1 MPYRAIVILF
11 FSLMILG
18 ADEIELPTHEIRITG
33 NTTHEHSVLY
43 EALNVQTKSF
53 WQFWKEDTPRIYDK
67 LLPTLK
73 QSLQSFYESEGFYD
87 AKFEIQETNTTLTVA
102 IRENTPVR
110 IKEINIT
117 SDYDISPYFT
127 FKKEE
132 RFRAEKFI
140 EIKNS
145 IIEALL
151 ADGYCSYD
159 LDTKAY
165 VSLERHQAD
174 LRYHLKKGDL
184 CHFEKSYIKGLESI
198 DEEVILS
205 RITATEGSRFDPK
218 RIKESYANLYQLDVF
233 DSVIINYDRK
243 LYNKIPVDITLKET
257 ETPYHLEAGL
267 GYDTYVGARAH
278 STLVKKNFMGNAQ
291 KLTLKAMWS
300 QKEYLASIDFF
311 KPVLFDL
318 WGYPID
324 FMSKVG
330 YSNLEYPGFTEEKS
344 YIRLALGYQRD
355 RWRFRSGIALE
366 YIDIELLDNLKEDQ
380 VLQQAVNEGNFL
392 LFYPYI
398 DLIYDARDD
407 KINPKKG
414 YYLASYLE
422 YGLPYSQDASTYLK
436 MQLEGRYIHSIDNL
450 TLAAV
455 AKTGVIEEFDREI
468 PESKLFFAGGP
479 YFNRA
484 YGFREMGV
492 ILSPTS
498 DSIEGASTMLN
509 LMLEANYPVWGDLYG
524 AVFTDNTMLNKES
537 YDFTGDIITS
547 AGVGVRYMTPIG
559 PFKMDVGFNVN
570 DPSQYGISFQIGQSF

>member
-1 MPYRAIVILF
+1 MPYRAIVMLF
-11 FSLMILG
+11 SIVMMLSAEG
-18 ADEIELPTHEIRITG
+18 AELPTHEIRITG

-67 LLPTLK
+67 LLPTLE

-87 AKFEIQETNTTLTVA
+87 AKFEIQETNTTLIVE
-102 IRENTPVR
+102 IIENTPVC
-110 IKEINIT
+110 INEINIT
-117 SDYDISPYFT
+117 SDYDISSYVT
-127 FKKEE
+127 FSKEE

-151 ADGYCSYD
+151 SDGYCSYD

-165 VSLERHQAD
+165 VSLKSHKAD
-174 LRYHLKKGDL
+174 LKYHLKKGDI

-205 RITATEGSRFDPK
+205 RITATEGSRFDPD
-218 RIKESYANLYQLDVF
+218 RIKESYANLYGLDVF
-233 DSVIINYDRK
+233 DSVMINYDRK
-243 LYNKIPVDITLKET
+243 LYNKIPVDVTLKET
-257 ETPYHLEAGL
+257 QTPYHLEAGL

-278 STLVKKNFMGNAQ
+278 STLVRKNFMGNAE

-311 KPVLFDL
+311 KPLLFEI

-344 YIRLALGYQRD
+344 YIRFALGYQRE
-355 RWRFRSGIALE
+355 RWRLKSGIALE
-366 YIDIELLDNLKEDQ
+366 YLDIQLLDNLKEDQ
-380 VLQQAVNEGNFL
+380 VLQQAVNDGNFL
-392 LFYPYI
+392 LFYPFI
-398 DLIYDARDD
+398 DLIYDVRDD
-407 KINPKKG
+407 RMNPRKG

-436 MQLEGRYIHSIDNL
+436 MQLEGRYIHSIDKL
-450 TLAAV
+450 ILAAV
-455 AKTGVIEEFDREI
+455 AKTGVVDQIDREV
-468 PESKLFFAGGP
+468 PESKLFFAGGS

-509 LMLEANYPVWGDLYG
+509 LLLEANYPVWGDL
-524 AVFTDNTMLNKES
+524 
-537 YDFTGDIITS
+537 
-547 AGVGVRYMTPIG
+547 
-559 PFKMDVGFNVN
+559 
-570 DPSQYGISFQIGQSF
+570 

>member
-1 MPYRAIVILF
+1 MLYRVVLIVLSLF
-11 FSLMILG
+11 LFLS
-18 ADEIELPTHEIRITG
+18 ADEAELPTHEIRITG
-33 NTTHEHSVLY
+33 NITHERSTLY
-43 EALNVQTKSF
+43 EALDIQTKSF
-53 WQFWKEDTPRIYDK
+53 WQFWKEDRPRIYDK
-67 LLPTLK
+67 LLPTLE
-73 QSLQSFYESEGFYD
+73 QSLKRFYESEGFYD
-87 AKFEIQETNTTLTVA
+87 AKFDIRETNTTLSVH
-102 IRENTPVR
+102 IQENAPVR
-110 IKEINIT
+110 IDEINIS
-117 SDYDISPYFT
+117 SDYDISSYVT
-127 FKKEE
+127 FAKEE

-140 EIKNS
+140 EIKNR

-165 VSLERHQAD
+165 VSLKTHQAD
-174 LRYHLKKGDL
+174 LQYHLKKGDL

-198 DEEVILS
+198 EEEVVLS

-267 GYDTYVGARAH
+267 GYDTYVGARVH

-291 KLTLKAMWS
+291 KLTLRAKWS

-311 KPVLFDL
+311 KPALFEI

-324 FMSKVG
+324 FMTKAG

-344 YIRLALGYQRD
+344 YLRVCVGHERGRM
-355 RWRFRSGIALE
+355 RWRSGLVLE
-366 YIDIELLDNLKEDQ
+366 NIDIELLDNLKEDQ
-380 VLQQAVNEGNFL
+380 VLQQAVNDGNFL

-407 KINPKKG
+407 RLNPTEG

-436 MQLEGRYIHSIDNL
+436 MQLEGRYIYSIDKL

-455 AKTGVIEEFDREI
+455 AKTGVVEQFDREV

-509 LMLEANYPVWGDLYG
+509 LMLEADYPVWGDLYG
-524 AVFTDNTMLNKES
+524 ALFTDNTMLNDES

-559 PFKMDVGFNVN
+559 PFKLDVGFNVN
-570 DPSQYGISFQIGQSF
+570 DPSQYGISFQVGQSF

>member
-11 FSLMILG
+11 FSLMLLG
-18 ADEIELPTHEIRITG
+18 AKETEMPMHEIKITG

-53 WQFWKEDTPRIYDK
+53 WQFWKEDRPRIYDK
-67 LLPTLK
+67 LLPTLE

-87 AKFEIQETNTTLTVA
+87 AKFDIKETNTTLTVD
-102 IRENTPVR
+102 IKENTPIR
-110 IKEINIT
+110 IHEINV
-117 SDYDISPYFT
+117 SCDYDISPYLT

-145 IIEALL
+145 IIKALL

-165 VSLERHQAD
+165 VSLKTHKAD
-174 LRYHLKKGDL
+174 LKYHLKKGDI
-184 CHFEKSYIKGLESI
+184 CHFEKTYIKGLESI
-198 DEEVILS
+198 EEEVILS
-205 RITATEGSRFDPK
+205 RITATEGSRFDPE
-218 RIKESYANLYQLDVF
+218 RIKESYSNLYALDVF

-243 LYNKIPVDITLKET
+243 LYNKIPVDVTLKET
-257 ETPYHLEAGL
+257 ETPYHLEAGV

-278 STLVKKNFMGNAQ
+278 STLVKKNFMGHAQ
-291 KLTLKAMWS
+291 KLTLRAIWS

-311 KPVLFDL
+311 KPLLFEI

-344 YIRLALGYQRD
+344 YVRFALGYQRE
-355 RWRFRSGIALE
+355 RWRLRSGIALE
-366 YIDIELLDNLKEDQ
+366 YLDIRLLDNLKDDQ
-380 VLQQAVNEGNFL
+380 ELQQAVNDGDFL
-392 LFYPYI
+392 LFYPYF

-407 KINPKKG
+407 RMNPTKG

-436 MQLEGRYIHSIDNL
+436 MQLEGRYIHSIDKL
-450 TLAAV
+450 ILAAV
-455 AKTGVIEEFDREI
+455 AKTGVVDQIDREV
-468 PESKLFFAGGP
+468 PESKLFFAGGS

-509 LMLEANYPVWGDLYG
+509 LMLEANYPVWGNIYG

-559 PFKMDVGFNVN
+559 PFKLDVGFNVN

>member
-1 MPYRAIVILF
+1 MSYRVIVLLLSIVMTL
-11 FSLMILG
+11 SAEG
-18 ADEIELPTHEIRITG
+18 AKLPTHKIRIIG

-53 WQFWKEDTPRIYDK
+53 WQFWKEDTPRIYDRF
-67 LLPTLK
+67 LPTLE

-87 AKFEIQETNTTLTVA
+87 AKFDIQETPTTLTVE
-102 IRENTPVR
+102 IRENTPVCVN
-110 IKEINIT
+110 EINIT
-117 SDYDISPYFT
+117 SDYDISSYVT
-127 FKKEE
+127 FAKKE

-165 VSLERHQAD
+165 VGLKSHIVD
-174 LRYHLKKGDL
+174 LTYHLKKGDI

-205 RITATEGSRFDPK
+205 RIAATEGSRFDLD
-218 RIKESYANLYQLDVF
+218 RIKESYANLYGLDVF
-233 DSVIINYDRK
+233 ESVMINYDRK
-243 LYNKIPVDITLKET
+243 LYNKIPVDVTLKET
-257 ETPYHLEAGL
+257 QTLYHLEAGL
-267 GYDTYVGARAH
+267 GYDTHVGARAH
-278 STLVKKNFMGNAQ
+278 STLVRKNLMGNAE

-311 KPVLFDL
+311 KPLLFWI

-344 YIRLALGYQRD
+344 YVQFALGYQRE
-355 RWRFRSGIALE
+355 RWRLRSGIALE
-366 YIDIELLDNLKEDQ
+366 YLDIKLLDNLKEDQ
-380 VLQQAVNEGNFL
+380 VLQQAVNDGNFL
-392 LFYPYI
+392 LFYPFI

-407 KINPKKG
+407 KMNPRKG

-422 YGLPYSQDASTYLK
+422 FGLPYSQDASTYLK
-436 MQLEGRYIHSIDNL
+436 MQLEGRYIHSIDKL
-450 TLAAV
+450 ILAAV
-455 AKTGVIEEFDREI
+455 AKMGVVDQIDREV
-468 PESKLFFAGGP
+468 PESKLFFAGGS

-509 LMLEANYPVWGDLYG
+509 LLLEANYPVWGDLYG
-524 AVFTDNTMLNKES
+524 AVFMDNTMLNKES

-559 PFKMDVGFNVN
+559 PFKLDIGFNVN

>member
-11 FSLMILG
+11 SLLVMLG
-18 ADEIELPTHEIRITG
+18 AKETELPTHEIRING
-33 NTTHEHSVLY
+33 NTTHDTSTLY
-43 EALNVQTKSF
+43 KALHVQTKSF
-53 WQFWKEDTPRIYDK
+53 WQFWKEDRPRIYDK
-67 LLPTLK
+67 LLPTLE

-87 AKFEIQETNTTLTVA
+87 AKFDIKETNTTLYLN
-102 IRENTPVR
+102 IKENTPVC
-110 IKEINIT
+110 IHEINVS
-117 SDYDISPYFT
+117 SDYDISPYIT

-151 ADGYCSYD
+151 ADGYCSYE

-165 VSLERHQAD
+165 VSLERHQSD
-174 LRYHLKKGDL
+174 LKYHLKKGGL

-205 RITATEGSRFDPK
+205 RIAATEGNRFDPK

-257 ETPYHLEAGL
+257 EKPYHTELGL
-267 GYDTYVGARAH
+267 GFDTYRGARAH
-278 STLVKKNFMGNAQ
+278 GTLVKKNFMGHAQ
-291 KLTLKAMWS
+291 KLTLKAQLS
-300 QKEYLASIDFF
+300 QKEHLGSLDFF
-311 KPVLFDL
+311 KPALFEIL
-318 WGYPID
+318 GYSID

-330 YSNLEYPGFTEEKS
+330 YSNPEYPGFTEAKS
-344 YIRLALGYQRD
+344 YLRACIGHEYGRV
-355 RWRFRSGIALE
+355 RWRSGLVLE
-366 YIDIELLDNLKEDQ
+366 NIDIELLDNLKEDQ
-380 VLQQAVNEGNFL
+380 ALQEVVNNGNFL

-407 KINPKKG
+407 RLNPTEG

-436 MQLEGRYIHSIDNL
+436 MQLEGRYIYSIDKL
-450 TLAAV
+450 ILAAV
-455 AKTGVIEEFDREI
+455 AKTGVVDQIEHEV
-468 PESKLFFAGGP
+468 PESKLFFAGGS

-492 ILSPTS
+492 ILSPTQ
-498 DSIEGASTMLN
+498 DSIKGASTMLN
-509 LMLEANYPVWGDLYG
+509 VSLEADYPVWGDLYG
-524 AVFTDNTMLNKES
+524 GIFTDNTMLNEES

-559 PFKMDVGFNVN
+559 PFKLDVGFNVN
-570 DPSQYGISFQIGQSF
+570 DPSQYGISFHVGQSF